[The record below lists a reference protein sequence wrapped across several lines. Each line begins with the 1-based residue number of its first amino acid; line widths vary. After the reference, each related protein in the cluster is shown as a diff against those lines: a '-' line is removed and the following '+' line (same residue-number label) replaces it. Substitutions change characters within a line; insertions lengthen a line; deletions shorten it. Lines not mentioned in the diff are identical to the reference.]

1 MVENGRVWR
10 KGEGREVGERMRQE
24 ERGGTARVGSH
35 PMSEILKN
43 TLIAELI

>member
-1 MVENGRVWR
+1 VE
-10 KGEGREVGERMRQE
+10 GER
-24 ERGGTARVGSH
+24 ERRDGNEMGRKRRRSPRVGSH